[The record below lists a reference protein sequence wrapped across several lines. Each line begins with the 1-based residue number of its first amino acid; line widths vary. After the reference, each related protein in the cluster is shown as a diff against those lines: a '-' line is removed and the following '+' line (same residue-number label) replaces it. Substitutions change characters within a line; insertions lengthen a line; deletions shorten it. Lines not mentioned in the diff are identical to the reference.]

1 MSLRA
6 LIEDEPGLSLT
17 LADLWQTD
25 GYQAETAAD
34 GKTGLAAA
42 LARRFD
48 LIVLDA
54 MLPGMNGLEAC
65 RHLRELG
72 CDTPLIVLT
81 GRGGLSCGKRTDV
94 AALLN
99 RPA

>member
-48 LIVLDA
+48 LIVLDV
-54 MLPGMNGLEAC
+54 MLAGMNGLEAC
-65 RHLRELG
+65 HLHEHG
-72 CDTPLIVLT
+72 CDTPLIMLT
-81 GRGGLSCGKRTDV
+81 ARGQIHDRVTGLRSARTITW
-94 AALLN
+94 
-99 RPA
+99 